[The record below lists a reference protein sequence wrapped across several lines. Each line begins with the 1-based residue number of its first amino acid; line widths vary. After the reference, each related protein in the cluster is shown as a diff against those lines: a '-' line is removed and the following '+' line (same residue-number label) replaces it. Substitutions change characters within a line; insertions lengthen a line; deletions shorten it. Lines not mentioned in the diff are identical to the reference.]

1 VRISRRI
8 CVASASA
15 LTLVLAACGG
25 DESARNARPTADA
38 TLPSATLTVR
48 DAWSR
53 TADSGA
59 TASVYFSLHN
69 SAADADTLVG
79 VSSDVADETMMH
91 VSMEHGGTMHMAHVT
106 SLPVPARDSVAFR
119 PLGAHVMLNGLHR
132 ALVAGDTI
140 AITLQFSSGRTL
152 GVRSGVRQP

>member
-1 VRISRRI
+1 MRISRRI
-8 CVASASA
+8 FVASASA
-15 LTLVLAACGG
+15 VVLTLTACGG
-25 DESARNARPTADA
+25 DEARSAANAAQS
-38 TLPSATLTVR
+38 SAPLAAR

-53 TADSGA
+53 AADSGA

-69 SAADADTLVG
+69 SAADADTLIG
-79 VSSDVADETMMH
+79 VSSDVAQETMMH
-91 VSMEHGGTMHMAHVT
+91 VSMEHGGMMRMAHVT
-106 SLPVPARDSVAFR
+106 SLPVPARDSVAFQ
-119 PLGAHVMLNGLHR
+119 PLGAHVMLNGLRR